1 MRVGQLAKAA
11 GVSVQTIRFYE
22 RRGLLPSPPRLSS
35 GYRDYPAGIV
45 EVVQLIKQMKGLG
58 FTLREL
64 EHFIRLLETQPHH
77 PAARRECVEA
87 KLRSLDEQI
96 QRLRAMK
103 KELST
108 RLHTCECCNAP
119 PADAIRQ
126 AGNRSVTSLKGG
138 GSQKSAKRAC

>member
-22 RRGLLPSPPRLSS
+22 RRGLLPPPPRLSS

-45 EVVQLIKQMKGLG
+45 QMVELIKQMKGLG

-64 EHFIRLLETQPHH
+64 EHFIRLRETQPHH
-77 PAARRECVEA
+77 PGARRECVEA
-87 KLRSLDEQI
+87 KLRSLDDQI

-108 RLHTCECCNAP
+108 RLRTCECCNVP
-119 PADAIRQ
+119 PVDATRQ
-126 AGNRSVTSLKGG
+126 A
-138 GSQKSAKRAC
+138 AKRAAKKER